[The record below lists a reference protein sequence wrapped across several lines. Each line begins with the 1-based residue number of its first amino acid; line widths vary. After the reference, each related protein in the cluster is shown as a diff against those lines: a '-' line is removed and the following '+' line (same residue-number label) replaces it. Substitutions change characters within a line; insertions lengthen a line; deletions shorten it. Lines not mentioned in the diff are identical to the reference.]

1 MSTSAA
7 TAATA
12 ATATPTTHSVG
23 IDIGGTKVAG
33 AVVGDAAR
41 VLAGARADTPAADPD
56 PEALWS
62 AVAGVLADLLAQAS
76 TRGLA
81 IRGVGLSCA
90 GPIDTR
96 AGTVS
101 PINITGWHGF
111 PLVARVRDVLD
122 EAGRGGLAVHLAGDG
137 TAMALAEQRHGAARG
152 VGDVLGIV
160 VSTGIGGGLVLAGRP
175 FGGRTGNA
183 GHVGHVVVDPRGE
196 LCTCGGIGCLETVA
210 SGPSAVRWALAQGW
224 APSGTG
230 SPTGPPSGSP
240 TGAGLA
246 AAARAGDP
254 VASAAI
260 ARAGRAVGEAV
271 AGVAATVDLAAV
283 VVGGGFAQ
291 SGEALFGPLRAAVA
305 RHAKLSFLHDL
316 RVTPAALGV
325 DAGVIGAAALVEA

>member
-1 MSTSAA
+1 V
-7 TAATA
+7 
-12 ATATPTTHSVG
+12 ATPKPPTYSVG

-33 AVVGDAAR
+33 AVVGDAAQ
-41 VLAGARADTPAADPD
+41 VLASARADTPAADPD
-56 PEALWS
+56 PDALWS

-76 TRGLA
+76 TRELA

-122 EAGRGGLAVHLAGDG
+122 AASRGGLPVSLAGDG

-183 GHVGHVVVDPRGE
+183 GHIGHVVVDPRGE
-196 LCTCGGIGCLETVA
+196 LCTCGGVGCLETVA
-210 SGPSAVRWALAQGW
+210 SGPNAVRWALAQGW
-224 APSGTG
+224 APTPIG
-230 SPTGPPSGSP
+230 SPIGSPSGSP
-240 TGAGLA
+240 TGTPTGAVLA

-283 VVGGGFAQ
+283 IVGGGFAQ

-305 RHAKLSFLHDL
+305 RHARLSFLQDL

>member
-1 MSTSAA
+1 M
-7 TAATA
+7 
-12 ATATPTTHSVG
+12 
-23 IDIGGTKVAG
+23 
-33 AVVGDAAR
+33 VGDAAR
-41 VLAGARADTPAADPD
+41 VLASARAVTPATDPD
-56 PEALWS
+56 PDALWS

-81 IRGVGLSCA
+81 VRGVGLSCA

-122 EAGRGGLAVHLAGDG
+122 EAGRGGLPVLLAGDG

-160 VSTGIGGGLVLAGRP
+160 VSTGIGGGLVLAGKP

-183 GHVGHVVVDPRGE
+183 GHIGHVVVDPQGE
-196 LCTCGGIGCLETVA
+196 LCTCGGVGCLETVA
-210 SGPSAVRWALAQGW
+210 SGPNAVRWALARGW
-224 APSGTG
+224 APTPTG
-230 SPTGPPSGSP
+230 SPSGSP
-240 TGAGLA
+240 AGSPSGSSTGAGLA

-260 ARAGRAVGEAV
+260 ARAGRAVGEAI

-305 RHAKLSFLHDL
+305 RHARLSFLHDL
-316 RVTPAALGV
+316 RVTPAALGT
-325 DAGVIGAAALVEA
+325 DAGVIGAAALVQG